1 MDLGPGKPSAFTLT
15 WVLGHSSHGPSLAS
29 SSPCAPAGTPAWQ
42 GSSSVPEMLTHFL
55 RRAEGNCADRALR
68 CHTPPAWLS
77 VCFCSLRR
85 CDAVQQQPCAEWG
98 QTAPR
103 VACPRPSGAHRQLQH
118 RSSSG
123 WYPAS
128 KLSEVTVCTMT
139 RLPLLPGKVLLA
151 LFVSDPPARPQN
163 QAPAPSRCL

>member
-1 MDLGPGKPSAFTLT
+1 MTDRVCKGEDWHSGDRLSFSRLLGCLAFAGGRVMDLGPGKPSAFTLT
-15 WVLGHSSHGPSLAS
+15 WVLGHSSHGPSPAS

-98 QTAPR
+98 QTALR

-123 WYPAS
+123 W
-128 KLSEVTVCTMT
+128 
-139 RLPLLPGKVLLA
+139 
-151 LFVSDPPARPQN
+151 
-163 QAPAPSRCL
+163 